1 MPHVS
6 PTLRAGGNKTG
17 GDRPPGT
24 DVDTAD
30 SLIPVL
36 THPSLCANVAGPLTA
51 KGPTAMGAPEV
62 DGNHYIAST
71 VPIAFGGQMSE
82 PMVDIN
88 LSQTL
93 QAKNPQAVAYAIQE
107 RAVSLNLEAGPQG
120 SGFRDDNTAYT
131 LEARNKVQAV
141 VFDTTQ
147 ITSPQNY
154 SNPQPGDPCHP
165 LAAGAHPPAIA
176 FAQNTRDEVRL
187 YGGDG
192 QIVGALAAQPGM
204 KQTFYVAQPVPY
216 SIMPMNSG
224 KDYKA
229 RETDV
234 AQPLMAGGPV
244 GGNQG
249 GDFVVQ
255 PVPIQNATR
264 GKDQNGLGI
273 GGEVM
278 YTLDKTS
285 QHGVAYGFQPRIA
298 RNGRGDMGDVVSAL
312 SAQSGETGK
321 GDAAPCVAVASP
333 QTWAVRRLT
342 PVECE
347 RLQGFPDGFTDI
359 SWRKKPAG
367 ECPDGPRYKALG
379 NSMAVPVMHW
389 IGKRIQLVDDL
400 LSLL

>member
-1 MPHVS
+1 MP
-6 PTLRAGGNKTG
+6 
-17 GDRPPGT
+17 
-24 DVDTAD
+24 
-30 SLIPVL
+30 
-36 THPSLCANVAGPLTA
+36 
-51 KGPTAMGAPEV
+51 
-62 DGNHYIAST
+62 
-71 VPIAFGGQMSE
+71 
-82 PMVDIN
+82 
-88 LSQTL
+88 
-93 QAKNPQAVAYAIQE
+93 
-107 RAVSLNLEAGPQG
+107 
-120 SGFRDDNTAYT
+120 
-131 LEARNKVQAV
+131 
-141 VFDTTQ
+141 
-147 ITSPQNY
+147 
-154 SNPQPGDPCHP
+154 
-165 LAAGAHPPAIA
+165 
-176 FAQNTRDEVRL
+176 
-187 YGGDG
+187 
-192 QIVGALAAQPGM
+192 QPGM
-204 KQTFYVAQPVPY
+204 KQTCYVAQPVPY

-333 QTWAVRRLT
+333 KTWAVRRLT

-359 SWRKKPAG
+359 PWRKKPAG

-379 NSMAVPVMHW
+379 NSMAVPVMRW